1 MNISGLLSRFFGRE
15 TEVSTSKNTAK
26 ERLRLVLVHD
36 RLDISEG
43 VMEQLREDLI
53 ATIGRY
59 MDIDRDALDVSLS
72 REDDGVALVANIPVK
87 GVKRGGDAEDVP
99 TAPVSDVKPAASAV
113 KPAAPPAAKPA
124 APQAA
129 PKPAASTVKPVAP
142 QAAPKPAAPDPARAM
157 MQAAQSAA
165 QTKPQ

>member
-87 GVKRGGDAEDVP
+87 GVKRGGEAEDVP
-99 TAPVSDVKPAASAV
+99 TAPVSAVKPAAPAV

-124 APQAA
+124 
-129 PKPAASTVKPVAP
+129 AP

-165 QTKPQ
+165 QSAAQTNPQ

>member
-15 TEVSTSKNTAK
+15 TEVNATKNTAK

-43 VMEQLREDLI
+43 VMEQLREDLL

-59 MDIDRDALDVSLS
+59 MDIDREALEVTLS
-72 REDDGVALVANIPVK
+72 REDEGVALVANIPVK
-87 GVKRGGDAEDVP
+87 GVKRGGEAQAPAAPALAEKPAQV
-99 TAPVSDVKPAASAV
+99 AKPAAQTASIQPAAV
-113 KPAAPPAAKPA
+113 PAAPTVPAAPQSQA

-129 PKPAASTVKPVAP
+129 PAV
-142 QAAPKPAAPDPARAM
+142 PD
-157 MQAAQSAA
+157 AAQAMLRAARSAVKSTT
-165 QTKPQ
+165 QQ

>member
-87 GVKRGGDAEDVP
+87 GVKRGGEAEDVP
-99 TAPVSDVKPAASAV
+99 TASVSAVKPAASAV

-124 APQAA
+124 AP
-129 PKPAASTVKPVAP
+129 
-142 QAAPKPAAPDPARAM
+142 DPARAM
-157 MQAAQSAA
+157 MQAAQSAQSAA

>member
-87 GVKRGGDAEDVP
+87 GVKRGGEAEDVP
-99 TAPVSDVKPAASAV
+99 TAPVSAV
-113 KPAAPPAAKPA
+113 KPA

-142 QAAPKPAAPDPARAM
+142 QAAPKPAAPQAAPKPAAPDPARAM

>member
-99 TAPVSDVKPAASAV
+99 TAPVSAV
-113 KPAAPPAAKPA
+113 KPA

-129 PKPAASTVKPVAP
+129 PKPAAPTVKPAAP

-165 QTKPQ
+165 QSAAQTKPQ

>member
-99 TAPVSDVKPAASAV
+99 TAPVSAV
-113 KPAAPPAAKPA
+113 
-124 APQAA
+124 
-129 PKPAASTVKPVAP
+129 KPAASTVKPAAP

-165 QTKPQ
+165 QSAAQTKAQ

>member
-99 TAPVSDVKPAASAV
+99 TAPVSA
-113 KPAAPPAAKPA
+113 
-124 APQAA
+124 
-129 PKPAASTVKPVAP
+129 VKPVAP

>member
-15 TEVSTSKNTAK
+15 TEVSTSKNMAK

-87 GVKRGGDAEDVP
+87 GVKRGGEAEDVP
-99 TAPVSDVKPAASAV
+99 TAPVSAV
-113 KPAAPPAAKPA
+113 
-124 APQAA
+124 
-129 PKPAASTVKPVAP
+129 KPAASTVKPVAP

>member
-87 GVKRGGDAEDVP
+87 GVKRGGEAEDVP
-99 TAPVSDVKPAASAV
+99 TAPVSAV
-113 KPAAPPAAKPA
+113 KPAAPA
-124 APQAA
+124 
-129 PKPAASTVKPVAP
+129 VKSAAP

-165 QTKPQ
+165 PSATQSKPQ

>member
-99 TAPVSDVKPAASAV
+99 TAPVSAV
-113 KPAAPPAAKPA
+113 KPAATA
-124 APQAA
+124 APVRTA
-129 PKPAASTVKPVAP
+129 PAQV
-142 QAAPKPAAPDPARAM
+142 APDPARAM
-157 MQAAQSAA
+157 MQVAQSAA

>member
-87 GVKRGGDAEDVP
+87 GVKRGGDAAEDVP
-99 TAPVSDVKPAASAV
+99 TAPVSAVKPAASAV

-129 PKPAASTVKPVAP
+129 PKPAA
-142 QAAPKPAAPDPARAM
+142 PDPARAM
-157 MQAAQSAA
+157 MQAAQ
-165 QTKPQ
+165 TKPQ

>member
-99 TAPVSDVKPAASAV
+99 TAPVSAV
-113 KPAAPPAAKPA
+113 KPAATA
-124 APQAA
+124 APVRTA
-129 PKPAASTVKPVAP
+129 PAQV
-142 QAAPKPAAPDPARAM
+142 APDPARAM

>member
-87 GVKRGGDAEDVP
+87 GVKRGGEAEDVP
-99 TAPVSDVKPAASAV
+99 TAPVSAV
-113 KPAAPPAAKPA
+113 KPA

>member
-1 MNISGLLSRFFGRE
+1 MSISGLLSRFFGRE

-59 MDIDRDALDVSLS
+59 MEIDRDALDVSLS

-87 GVKRGGDAEDVP
+87 GVKRGGEAEDVP
-99 TAPVSDVKPAASAV
+99 TAPVSAV
-113 KPAAPPAAKPA
+113 KPAAPAVKPA

-129 PKPAASTVKPVAP
+129 PKPAPPAAKPAAT
-142 QAAPKPAAPDPARAM
+142 AAPVRTAPAQVAPDPARAM

>member
-87 GVKRGGDAEDVP
+87 GVKRGGEAEDVP
-99 TAPVSDVKPAASAV
+99 TAPVSAV
-113 KPAAPPAAKPA
+113 KPAAPTVKPA

-129 PKPAASTVKPVAP
+129 PKPAAPTVKPAAP

-157 MQAAQSAA
+157 MQAAQSAQSAA

>member
-87 GVKRGGDAEDVP
+87 GVKRGGEAEDVP
-99 TAPVSDVKPAASAV
+99 SAPVSDVKPAAPAV

-124 APQAA
+124 ATAA
-129 PKPAASTVKPVAP
+129 PVRTAPAQV
-142 QAAPKPAAPDPARAM
+142 APDPARAM
-157 MQAAQSAA
+157 MQAAQNAAQNAAQSAA